1 MNRKQTL
8 QRLHRDIDDLANDT
22 PATTVVTAQNPDED
36 GDQVAREAIRS
47 FRDEMEKYQRSQRSD
62 PDQIDPRETPE
73 WRVQA
78 ILESPPENVNFFDI
92 ERVSRVDPD
101 RAVKLW
107 EDVKAAARRDL
118 DFGWTAGRMLEP
130 PGSSA
135 WERACF
141 LAVRDRLHR
150 AWPPRHGGDAMLLD
164 EMAQYEMIRLHWVRI
179 TAAISH
185 DHMFELSMLRSNPD
199 RVEERPAVL
208 ARVLGESSRMVERMQ
223 RLYQKS
229 LNTLLSMRRTR
240 PPIIA
245 PRIGPINVAVGP
257 QLNACLQTIVEGH
270 S

>member
-1 MNRKQTL
+1 MIRKQTL

-22 PATTVVTAQNPDED
+22 PAMTVATVQNPDED
-36 GDQVAREAIRS
+36 GDQLAREAFHS
-47 FRDEMEKYQRSQRSD
+47 FRDEIEKYRRSQPSEELD
-62 PDQIDPRETPE
+62 PHELPQWRIDK
-73 WRVQA
+73 
-78 ILESPPENVNFFDI
+78 ILEMPPENVMFFDI
-92 ERVSRVDPD
+92 ERIARIDPD
-101 RAVKLW
+101 RAAKVW
-107 EDVKAAARRDL
+107 NDVKAAARRDL
-118 DFGWTAGRMLEP
+118 DSGWTAGRMLEP

-164 EMAQYEMIRLHWVRI
+164 EMAQYEVIRLRWIKI
-179 TAAISH
+179 TAAISN
-185 DHMFELSMLRSNPD
+185 DHMLEISMLRSRPD
-199 RVEERPAVL
+199 YDDERTAVL
-208 ARVLGESSRMVERMQ
+208 TRVLGESSRMVERMQ

-257 QLNACLQTIVEGH
+257 QLNACLQTTMEQ
-270 S
+270 ST